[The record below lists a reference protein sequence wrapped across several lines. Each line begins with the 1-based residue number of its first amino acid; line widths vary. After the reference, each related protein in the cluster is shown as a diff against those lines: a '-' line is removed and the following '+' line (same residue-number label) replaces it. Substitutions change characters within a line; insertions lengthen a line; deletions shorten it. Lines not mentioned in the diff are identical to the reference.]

1 MQGDKLRIQRWHKSA
16 AAGISEILNAETAAR
31 PEKFVIS
38 VAGESGA
45 GKSEISFVLAE
56 ILEGDGTNCLILQQD
71 DYFVYPPKTNAD
83 KRQENINHVGLSE
96 VHLNLL
102 DDHLQEFMS
111 GNDEL
116 VKPLVVFEE
125 DQITRETV
133 FLDGIKILIAEGT
146 YTTALRNVH
155 QRVFIDRTYI
165 DTMEARKLRAR
176 EKQGS
181 FLDKILKIE
190 HNIISSHKSEAD
202 IIVTRDYEA
211 IKVENYE

>member
-1 MQGDKLRIQRWHKSA
+1 MR
-16 AAGISEILNAETAAR
+16 R
-31 PEKFVIS
+31 PEVGDHL
-38 VAGESGA
+38 AG
-45 GKSEISFVLAE
+45 VDL
-56 ILEGDGTNCLILQQD
+56 LILR
-71 DYFVYPPKTNAD
+71 T
-83 KRQENINHVGLSE
+83 R
-96 VHLNLL
+96 
-102 DDHLQEFMS
+102 
-111 GNDEL
+111 
-116 VKPLVVFEE
+116 VFEE
-125 DQITRETV
+125 DRITRETV

-176 EKQGS
+176 EKQSS